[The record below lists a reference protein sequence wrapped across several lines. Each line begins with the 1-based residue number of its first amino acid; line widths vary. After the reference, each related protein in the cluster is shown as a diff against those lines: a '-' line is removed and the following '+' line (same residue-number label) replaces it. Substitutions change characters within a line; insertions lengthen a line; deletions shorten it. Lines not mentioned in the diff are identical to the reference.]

1 MFWHFVQVE
10 ILKPISPFFLDPL
23 LLRPHPNGFSSSI
36 EQFFWTLFNAVA
48 TNALEDAVVWCAW
61 VNYNEKT
68 TTKNDERV
76 GFPDIS
82 DSQAVLLRG
91 I

>member
-1 MFWHFVQVE
+1 MRSQGTRGTSTH
-10 ILKPISPFFLDPL
+10 IRLAP
-23 LLRPHPNGFSSSI
+23 FSSI
-36 EQFFWTLFNAVA
+36 RYDHNQNPDVFKVTEI
-48 TNALEDAVVWCAW
+48 
-61 VNYNEKT
+61 NYNEKT
-68 TTKNDERV
+68 ATKNDERV